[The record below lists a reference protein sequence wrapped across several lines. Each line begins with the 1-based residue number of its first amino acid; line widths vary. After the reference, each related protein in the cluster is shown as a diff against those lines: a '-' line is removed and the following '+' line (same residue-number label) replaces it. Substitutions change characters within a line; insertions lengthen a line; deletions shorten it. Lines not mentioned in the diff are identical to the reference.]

1 MTGTGYVRIPRRPTQ
16 TGAPFDK
23 LPLGLY
29 QTRIRLDQRLIAS
42 IPDSV
47 SADTIQASA
56 EGQRAGLARLL
67 DNRRSQKHPLGN
79 LPVVVLTRGE
89 DMTPGI
95 AENHIKLA
103 QLSTNSRHTVIKSAG
118 HEIHLF
124 APNAVVQAVQDV
136 ATAYRT
142 KTQLPARSE
151 QQPP

>member
-1 MTGTGYVRIPRRPTQ
+1 
-16 TGAPFDK
+16 
-23 LPLGLY
+23 
-29 QTRIRLDQRLIAS
+29 
-42 IPDSV
+42 
-47 SADTIQASA
+47 
-56 EGQRAGLARLL
+56 
-67 DNRRSQKHPLGN
+67 
-79 LPVVVLTRGE
+79 
-89 DMTPGI
+89 MTPGI

-124 APNAVVQAVQDV
+124 APNTVVQAVQDV